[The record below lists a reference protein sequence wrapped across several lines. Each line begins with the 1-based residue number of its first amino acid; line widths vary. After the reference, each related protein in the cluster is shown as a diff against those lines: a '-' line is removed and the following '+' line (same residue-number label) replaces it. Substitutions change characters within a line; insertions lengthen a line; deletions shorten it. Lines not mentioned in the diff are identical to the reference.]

1 MQAVVLLLLR
11 FSIGSYLAIWG
22 LIKLMSPEK
31 AMSVSNK
38 YYSGMLNAE
47 VINYGLGAIQVA
59 LGVLVILGLFRK
71 LVYPVQA
78 LVYFAGLIAIAPY
91 ILDPYGLYLV
101 DSSKV
106 TFYPSTTLFFASLVM
121 LVFKSYDTLSLDAKR
136 VR

>member
-59 LGVLVILGLFRK
+59 LGILVILGLFRQ
-71 LVYPVQA
+71 LVYPAQA
-78 LVYFAGLIAIAPY
+78 LVYFAGLIAIAP
-91 ILDPYGLYLV
+91 
-101 DSSKV
+101 
-106 TFYPSTTLFFASLVM
+106 
-121 LVFKSYDTLSLDAKR
+121 
-136 VR
+136 